1 MYQSKLGFIAFLFAT
16 LVAAAPAPAASLE
29 PGMSLLPRAISW
41 TNQPKVSPECTN
53 TDSKSPKSKTYSNEE
68 IEAAIDAAV
77 DAIIN
82 DKLKLG
88 PGKSK
93 TPYPH
98 INTPDSAKSSQ
109 DKWTDYDLTDCAQG
123 GDSKEKK
130 AGFVEF
136 PIMRDGKVYTGGEA
150 GPDRVL
156 FQFVTDGDKR
166 KTYAAK
172 GFKNLEGNF
181 SMFSHSQ

>member
-1 MYQSKLGFIAFLFAT
+1 
-16 LVAAAPAPAASLE
+16 
-29 PGMSLLPRAISW
+29 MSLLPRDITW
-41 TNQPKVSPECTN
+41 TNQPKVAPECKN
-53 TDSKSPKSKTYSNEE
+53 TDSKSPKPATYSNSE
-68 IEAAIDAAV
+68 IKAAIDAAV

-82 DKLKLG
+82 DKLQFG

-98 INTPDSAKSSQ
+98 INTPDSANSSQ
-109 DKWTDYDLTDCAQG
+109 DKWSDYDLKDCAQG

-130 AGFVEF
+130 AAFVEF

-156 FQFVTDGDKR
+156 LQFVTD
-166 KTYAAK
+166 
-172 GFKNLEGNF
+172 
-181 SMFSHSQ
+181 